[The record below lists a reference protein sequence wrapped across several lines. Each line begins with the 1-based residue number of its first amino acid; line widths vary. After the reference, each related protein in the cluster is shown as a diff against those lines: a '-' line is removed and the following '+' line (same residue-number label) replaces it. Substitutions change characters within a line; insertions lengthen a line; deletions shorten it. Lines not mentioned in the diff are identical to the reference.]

1 MSPGEKLAAW
11 LIATFVAVTRWLA
24 LARSPWDSDEGL
36 FMSALRHYDVVAH
49 HPHPPGFPLFIL
61 TAKIFARL
69 GFSDFHALQLISFV
83 ASIAIFPAMLFLGRE
98 LEIRPRVSIIAAA
111 FLAFFPNV
119 WFFGGT
125 AFSDVPAMTLSIMT
139 IALILRR
146 SWVPAALLLGIAIG
160 FRPQILLIAIV
171 PVLISLLRRK
181 GVEVTGS
188 QGVKTLD
195 SPDSLA
201 PLDSLGR
208 LFTALAI
215 TSMIVIASYGTAA
228 HLSGGWARYR
238 QSLAEHEEYIAQ
250 HDSFRAPLRPPMWEL
265 FDNFFLRPYDA
276 PLINTII
283 SALVALSG
291 IVTLI
296 RRRTP
301 MLILLA
307 TFGPFCIAAWALLDR
322 FSTSRFSIGYA
333 PLIAFLAADGLDLLA
348 GKWPKLE
355 SLAAA
360 AIAAIMIVWTW
371 PAISTVHRT
380 LSPPFAATD
389 WVAHRNVVA
398 YVADE
403 MRPVSDA
410 LLARMPHVDLP
421 IGPPPLTGAM
431 REGDVYVREG
441 ISSTPGTI
449 VFRRERNRLASIA
462 RSTRYFE
469 VSIVPVREAMR
480 FADGWYAEEG
490 VAPPPSAANGG
501 TTWWRWMSGRGRIV
515 LPPHLA
521 RMRIALQMYVP
532 LDALAAAPNIAIS
545 FNGRVLD
552 RIRATEKDIERSYDV
567 NARINAPNELVIET
581 DRTINPAARGLQND
595 TRDLGL
601 RVNDIEWSSR

>member
-11 LIATFVAVTRWLA
+11 LVGTFVAVTRWLA

-69 GFSDFHALQLISFV
+69 GFSGFHALQLISLL
-83 ASIAIFPAMLFLGRE
+83 ASIAIVPAVLFLGRE
-98 LEIRPRVSIIAAA
+98 LGVRPRVSIIAAA

-125 AFSDVPAMTLSIMT
+125 AFSDVPAMTLSLVAV
-139 IALILRR
+139 ALILRG
-146 SWVPAALLLGIAIG
+146 SPNAAGLVLGIAIG

-171 PVLISLLRRK
+171 P
-181 GVEVTGS
+181 
-188 QGVKTLD
+188 
-195 SPDSLA
+195 
-201 PLDSLGR
+201 
-208 LFTALAI
+208 LAI
-215 TSMIVIASYGTAA
+215 AFWRGRTWASARPLLIALVIVIASYGTAA
-228 HLSGGWARYR
+228 QLSGGWARYR
-238 QSLAEHEEYIAQ
+238 QSIAEHEEYIAQ

-276 PLINTII
+276 PLINTIV

-307 TFGPFCIAAWALLDR
+307 AFGPFCIAAWALLDR

-333 PLIAFLAADGLDLLA
+333 PLIAFLAADGLDLVA

-355 SLAAA
+355 NLAAA

-371 PAISTVHRT
+371 PAISVVHRT
-380 LSPPFAATD
+380 LSPPFAAAD

-403 MRPVSDA
+403 LRPISDA
-410 LLARMPHVDLP
+410 LLARVPHVDLP

-441 ISSTPGTI
+441 ISSAPGTI

-469 VSIVPVREAMR
+469 VSIVPVREAMQ
-480 FADGWYAEEG
+480 FSDGWYAAEG
-490 VAPPPSAANGG
+490 GG
-501 TTWWRWMSGRGRIV
+501 ATWWRWMSGRGRIL
-515 LPPHLA
+515 LPPHLK
-521 RMRIALQMYVP
+521 RMRVALQMYAP
-532 LDALAAAPNIAIS
+532 LDALAAAPNITVS
-545 FNGRVLD
+545 FNGAVID
-552 RIRATEKDIERSYDV
+552 RIHATENDIERSYDV
-567 NARINAPNELVIET
+567 DSRIDAPNELVIET
-581 DRTINPAARGLQND
+581 DQTVNPAARGLQND

-601 RVNDIEWSSR
+601 RVNDVEWSSR

>member
-11 LIATFVAVTRWLA
+11 LIGAFVAVTRWLA

-36 FMSALRHYDVVAH
+36 FMSALRRYDVVAH

-61 TAKIFARL
+61 TAKVFTRL
-69 GFSDFHALQLISFV
+69 GFSDFHALQLISFI

-98 LEIRPRVSIIAAA
+98 LGVRPRVSIIAAT

-125 AFSDVPAMTLSIMT
+125 AFSDVPAMTLSILT
-139 IALILRR
+139 VALILR

-171 PVLISLLRRK
+171 PIVIALVKRK

-188 QGVKTLD
+188 QGVKTPD
-195 SPDSLA
+195 SPD
-201 PLDSLGR
+201 PLDSLRR
-208 LFTALAI
+208 LLAALAI
-215 TSMIVIASYGTAA
+215 TLMIVIASYGAA
-228 HLSGGWARYR
+228 AQLSGGWARYR
-238 QSLAEHEEYIAQ
+238 QSLAEHKEYIAQ

-291 IVTLI
+291 VVTLI
-296 RRRTP
+296 RRRMP
-301 MLILLA
+301 ILILLA

-333 PLIAFLAADGLDLLA
+333 PLIAFLAADGLDLVA
-348 GKWPKLE
+348 GKWSKLE

-371 PAISTVHRT
+371 PAISIVHRT
-380 LSPPFAATD
+380 LSPPFAAAD
-389 WVAHRNVVA
+389 WVAHQNVVA

-410 LLARMPHVDLP
+410 LLARVPHVDLA

-441 ISSTPGTI
+441 ISSAPGTI

-469 VSIVPVREAMR
+469 VSIVPVREAMQ
-480 FADGWYAEEG
+480 FADGWYAAEG
-490 VAPPPSAANGG
+490 GG
-501 TTWWRWMSGRGRIV
+501 AKWWRWMSGRGRIV
-515 LPPHLA
+515 LPPHLK
-521 RMRIALQMYVP
+521 RMRIALAIYVP
-532 LDALAAAPNIAIS
+532 LDALAAAPNITIS
-545 FNGRVLD
+545 FNGAVID
-552 RIRATEKDIERSYDV
+552 RIRPAEKDIERSYDV
-567 NARINAPNELVIET
+567 DARIDAPNELVIET
-581 DRTINPAARGLQND
+581 DRTVNPAARGLQND

-601 RVNDIEWSSR
+601 RLNDIEWSSR